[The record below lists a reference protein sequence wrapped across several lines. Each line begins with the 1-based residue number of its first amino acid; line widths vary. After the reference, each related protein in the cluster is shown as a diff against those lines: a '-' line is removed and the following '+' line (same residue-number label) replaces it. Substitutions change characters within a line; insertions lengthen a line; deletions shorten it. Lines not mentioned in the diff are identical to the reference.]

1 MHILGVFLICFQYYT
16 QTTSAF
22 SRQNFVRVATFR
34 KPVFWKEQND
44 YSFVLNGAS
53 TQRMLLWKLLFQ
65 YKKRKGKSIKDWL
78 EHYILVT
85 NTMNNSSSTEKSII
99 KACFSFLEWNIWK
112 LSSIV
117 ECYSTFKVWRP
128 IK

>member
-44 YSFVLNGAS
+44 YSFVLNVSLYTKDAS
-53 TQRMLLWKLLFQ
+53 
-65 YKKRKGKSIKDWL
+65 
-78 EHYILVT
+78 
-85 NTMNNSSSTEKSII
+85 
-99 KACFSFLEWNIWK
+99 
-112 LSSIV
+112 V
-117 ECYSTFKVWRP
+117 EAPVSV
-128 IK
+128 